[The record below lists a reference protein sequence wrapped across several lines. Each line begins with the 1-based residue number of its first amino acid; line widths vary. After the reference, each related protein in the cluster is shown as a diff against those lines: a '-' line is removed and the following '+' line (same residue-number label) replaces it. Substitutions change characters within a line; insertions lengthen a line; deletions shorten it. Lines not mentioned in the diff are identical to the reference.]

1 MASCNVWNCI
11 ISHQTEKNLHKNSWL
26 RWFFYIAHSF
36 SITHTK
42 LFVVFHWLMCYANIS
57 RDFHSIAFRN
67 FRFNFFYHRIYCTTR
82 LILHKRWRK
91 KQSSTIETHDWI
103 KVFHMKPTIE
113 FYCMWNY
120 RRNSIEYS
128 GLGIFFT

>member
-1 MASCNVWNCI
+1 MKLHYFTSNWKEFTQKFVTTLI
-11 ISHQTEKNLHKNSWL
+11 FLYRPFIHSLSH
-26 RWFFYIAHSF
+26 
-36 SITHTK
+36 THTK

-67 FRFNFFYHRIYCTTR
+67 FRFNFFLSPYLLYDKTYITQAMA
-82 LILHKRWRK
+82 KK

-128 GLGIFFT
+128 GNFFT